1 MCSLHD
7 DDQSRPYP
15 HPCTRLNY
23 SLIIQEEEEE
33 EMTDEIDRDA
43 AWENAKPNPALYV
56 ASWLIKLRTPP
67 PYGSWIPYFPP
78 SR

>member
-1 MCSLHD
+1 
-7 DDQSRPYP
+7 
-15 HPCTRLNY
+15 
-23 SLIIQEEEEE
+23 
-33 EMTDEIDRDA
+33 MTDEIDRDA

-78 SR
+78 SRLQIRAGCLLITRGTTHHIIAHIR

>member
-1 MCSLHD
+1 
-7 DDQSRPYP
+7 
-15 HPCTRLNY
+15 
-23 SLIIQEEEEE
+23 
-33 EMTDEIDRDA
+33 MTDEIDRDA

>member
-23 SLIIQEEEEE
+23 SLIIQEEEE

-67 PYGSWIPYFPP
+67 PDGSWIPYFPP

>member
-1 MCSLHD
+1 VCSLHD

-23 SLIIQEEEEE
+23 SLIIQEEEE